1 MGEGLKNPHPLKI
14 RGGIQSIPRFH
25 PGCSTRLPLIGT
37 ITGAPGRLFPTCGS
51 EVVSPPTVLQNPFT
65 KWIPL
70 WVAFR
75 KCVSS
80 SQLLWSKCSTKNAL
94 CQSLGRGNLKKWAIF
109 GYHNRKKFIITFG
122 CIIIVIMLTK
132 CHYFTIYCV
141 QLAQNQTYFDKELT

>member
-1 MGEGLKNPHPLKI
+1 MI

-80 SQLLWSKCSTKNAL
+80 SQLLWSKCSTKNPL
-94 CQSLGRGNLKKWAIF
+94 CQSLGRGNPKKWAFF

-132 CHYFTIYCV
+132 CHYFTISCV
-141 QLAQNQTYFDKELT
+141 RFVQKTIYLGLQFT